1 MANEFGEHSSHSAE
15 YFGDT
20 RDYWWNADFIEL
32 MAKRWRLHRVRE
44 ALDVGCGVGHWGRLL
59 SGVLPEQA
67 RVTGVDR
74 DPFWIEKAKERAQA
88 RGQEGR
94 FHYLVGVAEQLP
106 FADDSFDL
114 VTCQTVLIHA
124 RDPRATIAEMIRVTR
139 PGGLIAVA
147 EPNNAV
153 GALLLDAS
161 TLDAPIDEILA
172 LARFQLT
179 CERGKEALGEG
190 NNSAGDR
197 IPALFHALGLEGVR
211 VYLSDKASLL
221 LPPYDSPEQR
231 ALVEEMRDL
240 SQREFWIWNRADT
253 LRYFT
258 AGGGTAEAFE
268 ACWAVGRE
276 QRRRA
281 VDGLAAGT
289 FTTAGGGCAYLVSGT
304 KPERA
309 ATPAQAE

>member
-20 RDYWWNADFIEL
+20 RDYWWNADFIDL

-44 ALDVGCGVGHWGRLL
+44 ALDVGCGVGHWGQLL
-59 SGVLPEQA
+59 GRVLPEQA
-67 RVTGVDR
+67 QVTGVDR
-74 DPFWIEKAKERAQA
+74 DPFWIEKATERARA

-94 FHYLVGVAEQLP
+94 FRYLVGLAEQLP

-124 RDPRATIAEMIRVTR
+124 RDPRAVIAEMIRVTR
-139 PGGLIAVA
+139 PGGLVAVA
-147 EPNNAV
+147 EPNNAMSS
-153 GALLLDAS
+153 LLLDAS
-161 TLDAPIDEILA
+161 TLDASIDEILA
-172 LARFQLT
+172 LVRFQLT

-197 IPALFHALGLEGVR
+197 IPALFHGLGLEGVR
-211 VYLSDKASLL
+211 VYISDKASPL

-231 ALVEEMRDL
+231 ANVDEMRDL
-240 SQREFWIWNRADT
+240 SQRDFWIWSRADT
-253 LRYFT
+253 LRYFI
-258 AGGGTAEAFE
+258 AGGGSEGAFE
-268 ACWAVGRE
+268 ACWAAARK
-276 QRRRA
+276 QRRAA
-281 VDGLAAGT
+281 VDALDAGS
-289 FTTAGGGCAYLVSGT
+289 FTSAGGGCAYLVSGN

-309 ATPAQAE
+309 A